1 MALDW
6 TQCAQWSAQTGFITH
21 TRDLEWYSR
30 NKKSGQNCC
39 ITFIGELTGTFSP
52 QTPKFFPNLVWSD
65 KFKCCDFYD
74 SLCDAFFATFL
85 ACLAIYF
92 ITQDFLVTLL
102 LEGYLQMSSLQ
113 NCKALA
119 WITGGNHCIYGFNSI
134 SPVMINVEIV
144 YIYQST
150 KITFKRKEP
159 TCPYHHHSTVVEI
172 DATVFSPLSLTDHCS
187 AKFSI
192 CWASSLVSLWK
203 C

>member
-1 MALDW
+1 MNHYGSWLNSMRTMKCTNWFYYPYTWSWMILQKQKEW
-6 TQCAQWSAQTGFITH
+6 T
-21 TRDLEWYSR
+21 
-30 NKKSGQNCC
+30 
-39 ITFIGELTGTFSP
+39 ELLHYIYRRVT
-52 QTPKFFPNLVWSD
+52 KFFPNLVWSD

-144 YIYQST
+144 SIYQST

-159 TCPYHHHSTVVEI
+159 TCPCHHHSTVVEI

>member
-1 MALDW
+1 MKCTNWFYYPYTWSWMILQKQKEW
-6 TQCAQWSAQTGFITH
+6 TELLHYIY
-21 TRDLEWYSR
+21 RRVNR
-30 NKKSGQNCC
+30 NIQPTN
-39 ITFIGELTGTFSP
+39 
-52 QTPKFFPNLVWSD
+52 PKFFPNLVWSD

-85 ACLAIYF
+85 ACLFHNARF
-92 ITQDFLVTLL
+92 SRDLITRGISANVLTPK
-102 LEGYLQMSSLQ
+102 LQGSCMDY
-113 NCKALA
+113 
-119 WITGGNHCIYGFNSI
+119 WGNHCIYGFNSI

-144 YIYQST
+144 SIYQST

-159 TCPYHHHSTVVEI
+159 TCPCHHHSTVVEI